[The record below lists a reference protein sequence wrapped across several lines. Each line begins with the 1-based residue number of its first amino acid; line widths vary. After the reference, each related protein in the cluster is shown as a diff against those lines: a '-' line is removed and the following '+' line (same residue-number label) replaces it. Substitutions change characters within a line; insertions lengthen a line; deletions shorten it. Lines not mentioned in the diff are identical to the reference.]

1 MNELIENYFNNLK
14 KTLDS
19 LDRNEI
25 ENFIEILNTA
35 RENGSRIFIMGNGG
49 SGSTASH
56 FACDFNKLASFYY
69 PDKPRFKV
77 ECLNDNF
84 STMMAYS
91 NDESY
96 ELVFSEQLKN
106 FLNKEDVVIALSGS
120 GNSKNV
126 LNAIEYANKKGAVTV
141 GLTGY
146 NGGRLKEIAKYSV
159 NTNIDDMQISED
171 IHLILTHLAMKAVNK
186 QA

>member
-1 MNELIENYFNNLK
+1 MKELIEKYFNGLK
-14 KTLDS
+14 NTLDR
-19 LDRNEI
+19 LDRKEI
-25 ENFIEILNTA
+25 EDFIQILNNA
-35 RENGSRIFIMGNGG
+35 RQTGSRIFIMGNGG

-56 FACDFNKLASFYY
+56 FACDFNKLASFYF

-106 FLNKEDVVIALSGS
+106 FLQKDDVVIALSGS

-126 LNAIEYANKKGAVTV
+126 LNAVEYANQLGAVTV

-146 NGGRLKEIAKYSV
+146 NGGKLKQIAQYSV

-171 IHLILTHLAMKAVNK
+171 IHLILTHLAMKAVNI
-186 QA
+186 

>member
-1 MNELIENYFNNLK
+1 MKKLIEKYFDGLK
-14 KTLDS
+14 NTLDS
-19 LDRNEI
+19 LDRKEI
-25 ENFIEILNTA
+25 EDFIQILNNA
-35 RENGSRIFIMGNGG
+35 RKNGSRIFIMGNGG

-56 FACDFNKLASFYY
+56 FACDFNKLASFYF

-106 FLNKEDVVIALSGS
+106 FLQKDDVVIALSGS

-126 LNAIEYANKKGAVTV
+126 LNAVEYANKIGAVTV

-146 NGGRLKEIAKYSV
+146 NGGKLKQIAKYSI

-171 IHLILTHLAMKAVNK
+171 IHLVLTHLAMKAVNI
-186 QA
+186 

>member
-1 MNELIENYFNNLK
+1 MKELIEKYFNSLK

-19 LDRNEI
+19 LDRKEI
-25 ENFIEILNTA
+25 EDFIKILNKA
-35 RENGSRIFIMGNGG
+35 RLEGRRIFIMGNGG

-56 FACDFNKLASFYY
+56 FACDFNKLASFYF

-106 FLNKEDVVIALSGS
+106 FLEKGDVVIALSGS

-126 LNAIEYANKKGAVTV
+126 LNAIEYANQAGAVTV

-146 NGGRLKEIAKYSV
+146 NGGRLKQIAQYSI
-159 NTNIDDMQISED
+159 NTNIEDMQISED
-171 IHLILTHLAMKAVNK
+171 IHLILTHLAMKAVNS
-186 QA
+186 

>member
-1 MNELIENYFNNLK
+1 MKKLIEDYFCKLK
-14 KTLDS
+14 KTIDL
-19 LDRNEI
+19 LDRKEI
-25 ENFIEILNTA
+25 ENFIQILNNA
-35 RENGSRIFIMGNGG
+35 RTNGKRIYIMGNGG

-56 FACDFNKLASFYY
+56 FACDFNKLASFYF

-106 FLNKEDVVIALSGS
+106 FLQKDDVVIALSGS

-126 LNAIEYANKKGAVTV
+126 LNAIEYANSIGAVTV

-146 NGGRLKEIAKYSV
+146 KGGKLKQIAKYSV
-159 NTNIDDMQISED
+159 NVNIDDMQISED
-171 IHLILTHLAMKAVNK
+171 IHLILTHLAMKAVNS
-186 QA
+186 

>member
-1 MNELIENYFNNLK
+1 MNNLIENYFNNLK
-14 KTLDS
+14 KALDMLS
-19 LDRNEI
+19 RKEI
-25 ENFIEILNTA
+25 EVFIQILNDA
-35 RENGSRIFIMGNGG
+35 RKNGNRIFIMGNGG

-56 FACDFNKLASFYY
+56 FACDFNKLASFYF

-106 FLNKEDVVIALSGS
+106 FLQKDDVVIALSGS

-126 LNAIEYANKKGAVTV
+126 LKAIEYANETGAKTI

-146 NGGRLKEIAKYSV
+146 NGGRLKQIAQHSV
-159 NTNIDDMQISED
+159 NVNFDDMQISED
-171 IHLILTHLAMKAVNK
+171 IHLILTHLAMKAVNN
-186 QA
+186 